1 MYEYIMQIRFF
12 VLALMLIGLPL
23 PAAERKILQG
33 HVPLKEARSR
43 PLAPLPGSQNLE
55 LALTLPLR
63 NTEAL
68 TNLLQQLYDPAS
80 PLYRKYLTPEQF
92 TERFGPTERDYQ
104 KVITFARS
112 HGLTVSGTHPNRA
125 VLDVRGPVAKMEE
138 AFQMRMWTY
147 RHPSESR
154 TFFSPDAE
162 PSVDPDLPIEAI
174 SGLNNFVL
182 PHPMNLKRAP
192 LPQPATPAPAFS
204 TRSVHPGNA
213 EPPEVRSYAT
223 GSGPGGNF
231 IGNDFRAAYAPGIT
245 NDGAGQAI
253 ALFEFGPF
261 SPNSIYVYQTN
272 ANLSTNIVITIIPV
286 NGFNTNWTGQDDGE
300 ECLDIEMA
308 MSMAPGATI
317 LVYEGNNGTDI
328 FNRIAN
334 DNLAKQISCSFGWS
348 PFDASLANTFK
359 QFAAQGQSCYI
370 ASGDSGAEVGSI
382 FPPGDDP
389 YLTIVGGTSLTTSGG
404 GGPWQSETAWVGSS
418 GGVSTKFGI
427 PSWQQG
433 INMQLNQ
440 GSTTMRNVP
449 DVAMISDTVLFFV
462 YKNGT
467 TGTIGGTS
475 AAAPL
480 WAGFTALANQQAVAQ
495 GKPPA
500 GFINPAVYA
509 LGKGS
514 YSTYSSCFHDIT
526 SGNNFNSS
534 SPTKYAATSGYDLC
548 TGWGTPKGLATIN
561 FLAGT
566 GTNDF
571 TLYPSAAGLTITPGG
586 NAATILSIFPLAGFS
601 GSVSLSCTGLP
612 RGVTA
617 TLTPSATA
625 STSLLTLTSTTNAA
639 IGTFSVPVTATAG
652 NLSHSLTIFLTVSQP
667 IPGAA
672 QVNLAS
678 AYNRAGIY
686 TDGTSFSGGL
696 DNDGYAY
703 SANLL
708 GTAPS
713 LNGVQFT
720 LGPANVLDAVRGTGQ
735 TITLPAGQFTTLQ
748 MLGAAVNG
756 NQNNQV
762 FTVTYTDNSTA
773 TFSQSLSDWA
783 APQNYAGESTVIRM
797 PYRNSGNGTKD
808 IGTAV
813 SLYKYSLTL
822 DQTKTVKSVTLPNNG
837 NVVLLALTLVN
848 GPASAS
854 LAAYYNR
861 AGMYTDGTTF
871 TNPPTGGIDGGGA
884 AYSATVLGYAQTW
897 SNVLF
902 NFGPAN
908 ATNVIS
914 AAGQTVTLP
923 PGNYSA
929 LRMLAT
935 GVQGNQTSQPFTV
948 TYADAT
954 TSTFSQSLSDW
965 FTPQNFSGE
974 SRAVITGHRNNSN
987 GSKDNRTFY
996 LYGYSFKLNSSK
1008 VLQSLRLPNNG
1019 NVIVTS
1025 VSLIP
1030 NWQPT
1035 FLVSPFL
1042 EPGLV
1047 AGQPFSGTLATNAT
1061 DLNGDSLSFAKVS
1074 GPAWLT
1080 VAPNG
1085 ALSGMP
1091 LSPDAG
1097 TNIFVVQATDPG
1109 GLSATATMMITVT
1122 PAPPIIASMSLQDS
1136 NLLLSWSGGIG
1147 PYQVLMTTDLVNSAW
1162 IPVGSPI
1169 TANSLLLSPTN
1180 ASAFYRLS
1188 GQ

>member
-1 MYEYIMQIRFF
+1 MKIRL
-12 VLALMLIGLPL
+12 VIAALMFVSVFL
-23 PAAERKILQG
+23 PAAERRILHG
-33 HVPLKEARSR
+33 HVPPAVSHLQ
-43 PLAPLPGSQNLE
+43 PLAPVPGSQPME

-68 TNLLQQLYDPAS
+68 DTLLQQLYDPAN
-80 PLYRKYLTPEQF
+80 PTYRRFLTPEQF
-92 TERFGPTERDYQ
+92 TQRFGPTEQDYQ
-104 KVITFARS
+104 KVIGFARS
-112 HGLTVSGTHPNRA
+112 HGLIINGIHPNRA
-125 VLDVRGPVAKMEE
+125 VLDIRGPVANIEQAFRLKM
-138 AFQMRMWTY
+138 RVY
-147 RHPSESR
+147 RHPAENR
-154 TFFSPDAE
+154 TFFSPDTE
-162 PSVDPDLPIEAI
+162 PSVDPDLPIQAI
-174 SGLNNFVL
+174 SGLNDFVL
-182 PHPMNLKRAP
+182 PRPMNLKRAP
-192 LPQPATPAPAFS
+192 LAQPDGPAPDLSAPTVHTDS
-204 TRSVHPGNA
+204 TGPQ
-213 EPPEVRSYAT
+213 EVRAYAT

-231 IGNDFRAAYAPGIT
+231 IGHDFRAAYAPGVT
-245 NDGAGQAI
+245 NDGAGQSV

-272 ANLSTNIVITIIPV
+272 ANLSTNIVITTIPV

-308 MSMAPGATI
+308 MSMAPGATL

-328 FNRIAN
+328 FNRIAT
-334 DNLAKQISCSFGWS
+334 DNLARQISCSFGWS

-370 ASGDSGAEVGSI
+370 ASGDGGAEVGSI

-389 YLTIVGGTSLTTSGG
+389 YVTIVGGTSLTTSGG
-404 GGPWQSETAWVGSS
+404 GGPWQSETTWIGSS

-427 PSWQQG
+427 PAWQEG

-449 DVAMISDTVLFFV
+449 DVSIIADTVLFFA
-462 YKNGT
+462 YRNGL

-480 WAGFTALANQQAVAQ
+480 WAGFTALVNQQAASQ
-495 GKPPA
+495 GRSPA

-509 LGKGS
+509 LGKGL

-526 SGNNFNSS
+526 TGNNFNSS

-548 TGWGTPKGLATIN
+548 TGWGTPRGLATIN

-571 TLYPSAAGLTITPGG
+571 TLYASATGLTITPGG
-586 NAATILSIFPLAGFS
+586 NAATLLSVFPLAGFS

-617 TLTPSATA
+617 TLSPTATA
-625 STSLLTLTSTTNAA
+625 STSFLTFTSATNAA
-639 IGTFSVPVTATAG
+639 TGMFSVPVSATAG
-652 NLSHSLTIFLTVSQP
+652 ALSHSLTVFLTVALP

-672 QVNLAS
+672 TANLAS

-686 TDGTSFSGGL
+686 TDGTGFSGGL

-713 LNGVQFT
+713 LNGVQFH
-720 LGPANVLDAVRGTGQ
+720 LGPANALDAIRATGQ
-735 TITLPAGQFTTLQ
+735 TLALPSGQFTTLQ
-748 MLGAAVNG
+748 MLATAVNG
-756 NQNNQV
+756 NQVNQT
-762 FTVTYTDNSTA
+762 FIVTYTDNSTA
-773 TFSQSLSDWA
+773 TFTQSLSDWA
-783 APQNYAGESTVIRM
+783 APQNYAGELSAVRM
-797 PYRNSGNGTKD
+797 PYRNSGSGAKD
-808 IGTAV
+808 TGTAV
-813 SLYKYSLTL
+813 SLYQYSLTL
-822 DQTKTVKSVTLPNNG
+822 DQTKTVQSVTLPNNG
-837 NVVLLALTLVN
+837 NVLLLALTLVN

-861 AGMYTDGTTF
+861 PGMYTDGTTF
-871 TNPPTGGIDGGGA
+871 TNPPTGGIDGGGT
-884 AYSATVLGYAQTW
+884 AYSASVLGYAQTW

-902 NFGPAN
+902 GFGPAN
-908 ATNVIS
+908 VTNVIS
-914 AAGQTVTLP
+914 CANQTVTLP
-923 PGNYSA
+923 PGKYSA

-954 TSTFSQSLSDW
+954 TTTFSQSLSDW
-965 FTPQNFSGE
+965 FTPQSYSGE

-1008 VLQSLRLPNNG
+1008 VVQSLRLPNNG

-1025 VSLIP
+1025 VSLVP
-1030 NWQPT
+1030 NWRPA
-1035 FLVSPFL
+1035 FLLNPFS
-1042 EPGLV
+1042 EPDIV
-1047 AGQPFSGTLATNAT
+1047 AGQPCAGTLATNAT

-1074 GPAWLT
+1074 GPPWLA
-1080 VAPNG
+1080 VAANG
-1085 ALSGMP
+1085 ALSGVP
-1091 LSPDAG
+1091 ASADVG
-1097 TNIFVVQATDPG
+1097 TNTFVVQATDPG
-1109 GLSATATMMITVT
+1109 GLLATATLTIAVT
-1122 PAPPIIASMSLQDS
+1122 PAPPIIANLTVQDS
-1136 NLLLSWSGGIG
+1136 NLLLSWTGGLG
-1147 PYQVLMTTDLVNSAW
+1147 PYQVLMATDLVSSAW
-1162 IPVGSPI
+1162 IALGSPT
-1169 TANSLLLSPTN
+1169 TATNALLSPTN